1 MARTP
6 IVELRKKQLRAL
18 ELSSVRTPEH
28 AAEVCVRIAD
38 TGSLEDTRA
47 RALELAA
54 SAKTE
59 LPDMPARQRGALE
72 LIADGVVERYS

>member
-1 MARTP
+1 
-6 IVELRKKQLRAL
+6 
-18 ELSSVRTPEH
+18 
-28 AAEVCVRIAD
+28 VCVRIAE